1 MEMEM
6 TGLYPSVEVAVK
18 GGGESRGLKGEIA
31 LDDELAH
38 ELVREQHRRALTQLV
53 GVCAGPPSPGGE

>member
-1 MEMEM
+1 
-6 TGLYPSVEVAVK
+6 LYPSVEVAVK

-53 GVCAGPPSPGGE
+53 GVCAVVHHPAQHRRVSE